1 MSPKEKGIRG
11 GTRIPI
17 ELPVQIRW
25 RSRAGDQRFAYGKT
39 GSMSGNGLLII
50 APLRLRHDMP
60 IAITVSL
67 PAEVTNVPV
76 QLLCDGRVVRRQRVG
91 TSSGVGVVIDD
102 YRLAAVGRSGQ
113 IAAK

>member
-1 MSPKEKGIRG
+1 MTLKQKGIRG

-17 ELPVQIRW
+17 ELPVQIQW
-25 RSRAGDQRFAYGKT
+25 RGRKGGQRFAYGKT

-67 PAEVTNVPV
+67 PTEVTNVPV
-76 QLLCDGRVVRRQRVG
+76 QLRCAGRVVRQQRVG
-91 TSSGVGVVIDD
+91 ASSGVGVVIDD
-102 YRLAAVGRSGQ
+102 YRLAAVDRSAQ
-113 IAAK
+113 IAAR